1 MVPEP
6 GQDSK
11 SPTVNLSVFLKREKI
26 KLKKKVTLFIIL
38 FSDESKEFSREKV
51 AGTGSNKIT
60 PFSGKGAMTSRT

>member
-26 KLKKKVTLFIIL
+26 KLKKKVSLSIIL
-38 FSDESKEFSREKV
+38 FSDESEEFLREKA
-51 AGTGSNKIT
+51 AGTGSNYPCTCADSVK
-60 PFSGKGAMTSRT
+60 KGL

>member
-26 KLKKKVTLFIIL
+26 KLKKKFTLFIIL
-38 FSDESKEFSREKV
+38 FSDESEEFLREK
-51 AGTGSNKIT
+51 AMGIGSNYPCT
-60 PFSGKGAMTSRT
+60 CADSVTKGV